1 VNFLIFK
8 GTFLVRRFLNLAAV
22 VLLFCTTLVV
32 AAAVQ
37 PAALDFVGLYKV
49 GDIDPNLTGKGLSI
63 GLICRSDTYVDSRPQ
78 NDYRPDVSHKCFE
91 GLKVNFYDDQSGKP
105 GTSSHSTAIA
115 SILAGFDA
123 NAFYQPLG
131 NFSYKAAVPDVELN
145 VYEFWHFITDYV
157 FPGRWPKED
166 LLTMSLG
173 WSCEAWWTRGID
185 NMAEDFGLLVIAS
198 IGNGK
203 DSYDLP
209 LYPAAGANV
218 LAVGVVDSN
227 GSLADFGV
235 PDANRSTAG
244 PTLDGRCKPDIVA
257 PGNCLV
263 AVAGTQGLYRPS
275 GDYSSFAAPL
285 AAGIA
290 SILIQ
295 KAKQEPDLQ
304 FAASPFAGNCVI
316 KSILMTSAKK
326 LTGWHKGYPDSND
339 DYEYPLD
346 FRQGAGLVD
355 GLAAYNTL
363 TAGMHRDGDVNTAG
377 WDINIIEPNYIVE
390 KVYRFQTDG
399 TAKSRLTA
407 TLVWNRIYEN
417 HYPFNL
423 QLSLFSNLQLQLW
436 TIDSAG
442 RSKLVDYSDSPVD
455 NIEHIY
461 VPLDPNAAYELVVSY
476 SLGSQLPD
484 SFTSYG
490 LSWQVAG
497 ENSEK

>member
-1 VNFLIFK
+1 
-8 GTFLVRRFLNLAAV
+8 LAAV
-22 VLLFCTTLVV
+22 ALLFSTALVV

-37 PAALDFVGLYKV
+37 PAALDFIGLYNL

-63 GLICRSDTYVDSRPQ
+63 GLVCRSDTYVDSKPQ
-78 NDYRPDVSHKCFE
+78 NDYRPDISHKCFE
-91 GLKVNFYDDQSGKP
+91 GLKVNFYDDRYGQP

-115 SILAGFDA
+115 SILAGLDA
-123 NAFYQPLG
+123 NAFYQPIG
-131 NFSYKAAVPDVELN
+131 DFSYRSAAPDAQLN

-157 FPGRWPKED
+157 YPSRWPKED
-166 LLTMSLG
+166 LLTISLG

-185 NMAEDFGLLVIAS
+185 NMAENFGLLVVAS

-203 DSYDLP
+203 SSYDLP
-209 LYPAAGANV
+209 LYPAAGANI

-227 GSLADFGV
+227 ASLADFGV
-235 PDANRSTAG
+235 PDANRSSAG

-263 AVAGTQGLYRPS
+263 AVADTNSLYRPS
-275 GDYSSFAAPL
+275 GDYSSFAAPVV
-285 AAGIA
+285 AGVA
-290 SILIQ
+290 SMLMQ

-304 FAASPFAGNCVI
+304 LAASPFAGNCVM

-326 LTGWHKGYPDSND
+326 LAGWHKGFADSND
-339 DYEYPLD
+339 DSEYPLD

-355 GLAAYNTL
+355 GLAAYNVL
-363 TAGMHRDGDVNTAG
+363 TAGMRRDGDVNTAG

-390 KVYRFQTDG
+390 KVYRFQTG
-399 TAKSRLTA
+399 PAAKSRLTA
-407 TLVWNRIYEN
+407 TLAWNRIYEN
-417 HYPFNL
+417 RYPFNL

-436 TIDSAG
+436 AIDGEG
-442 RSKLVDYSDSPVD
+442 RSELVDYSDSPVD
-455 NIEHIY
+455 NVEHLY
-461 VPLDPNAAYELVVSY
+461 VSLDPDTVYELVVSC

-490 LSWQVAG
+490 LSWRLAG